1 MFGLS
6 FIAAPVTPTQ
16 TKERCTI
23 EDTFMTSKMGACP
36 YSPHPANRRSLIMK
50 SFIRAPESECA
61 LHRRTESIGSSTSV
75 PSLIYYSDLDDSDG
89 DESDVDMV
97 DECADSNALT
107 MANLRFL
114 AREKFG
120 CIDAFDEMKSHYIT
134 TPAGSDGVKLEVR
147 RGLILVKKVS
157 RRSPLFGMLQ
167 KYDIVSTIN
176 EVDMNGLTVSQAE
189 KLLSNK
195 RKRQNYVL
203 IYRLLCDERN
213 ELSSQASSV
222 ASNENSENE
231 DISESLDILCWR
243 KGDISLI

>member
-1 MFGLS
+1 
-6 FIAAPVTPTQ
+6 
-16 TKERCTI
+16 
-23 EDTFMTSKMGACP
+23 
-36 YSPHPANRRSLIMK
+36 
-50 SFIRAPESECA
+50 
-61 LHRRTESIGSSTSV
+61 
-75 PSLIYYSDLDDSDG
+75 
-89 DESDVDMV
+89 
-97 DECADSNALT
+97 
-107 MANLRFL
+107 MANLRLL

-120 CIDAFDEMKSHYIT
+120 SIDAFDEMKSHYIT
-134 TPAGSDGVKLEVR
+134 TPAGCVGVKLEVR

-157 RRSPLFGMLQ
+157 RRSPLFGMLH

-213 ELSSQASSV
+213 KQNELPSQASSV
-222 ASNENSENE
+222 TSFENSDNE
-231 DISESLDILCWR
+231 DISESLDICWR